1 MRIYNWAHMVPG
13 LYTPNGTMQAA
24 GNSYHF
30 VKETI
35 CKDLDIAAAAQKIS
49 PYELMNQEI
58 EKSSLG
64 ANGLLYLPYI
74 LGERSPRW
82 NSEAKGAYI
91 GLKME
96 HTRGDMLRAC
106 IEGIVMN
113 LNIILQIFRA
123 EHPMPEPA
131 ESEPAL
137 GLKLWMIIETA

>member
-1 MRIYNWAHMVPG
+1 
-13 LYTPNGTMQAA
+13 
-24 GNSYHF
+24 
-30 VKETI
+30 
-35 CKDLDIAAAAQKIS
+35 
-49 PYELMNQEI
+49 MNQEI

-123 EHPMPEPA
+123 EHLMPEPA